1 MRSFILILG
10 VIFSISC
17 MPEKEPPL
25 VDLADKIS
33 QKIAGTEGTFA
44 VAFADLKTGDTLFI
58 NAHERFHA
66 ASTMKTPVMIE
77 LYKQA
82 EAGQFSLD
90 DSILVKSEFA
100 SIVDGSP
107 YEMQVSDD
115 SESVLYEKIG
125 TQLPIRA
132 LMFEMITQSS
142 NLATNILIEL
152 VDAKK
157 VTATM
162 RDLGA
167 PDIEVLRGVEDI
179 KAFEKGMSNTTTAYD
194 LMKIFEAIG
203 RDEIISEAVC
213 KEMIDVLLAQQ
224 FNDIIPVHL
233 PDEVKVAHKTGSIT
247 GVQHDSGI
255 VILPNGHEYVLVL
268 LSKDLPSREVGV
280 ELLSEI
286 SKMVYDFVVADKHQQ
301 H

>member
-1 MRSFILILG
+1 MVKLSQ
-10 VIFSISC
+10 
-17 MPEKEPPL
+17 
-25 VDLADKIS
+25 DIS
-33 QKIAGTEGTFA
+33 QKIAAAEGSFA

-82 EAGQFSLD
+82 AAGQFSLD

-107 YEMQVSDD
+107 YQMQVSDD

-125 TQLPIRA
+125 STLPIRA

-167 PDIEVLRGVEDI
+167 PDIELLRGVEDI
-179 KAFEKGMSNTTTAYD
+179 KAFDKGLSNTTTAFD
-194 LMKIFEAIG
+194 LMKVFEAIG
-203 RDEIISEAVC
+203 RDEIISEQAC
-213 KEMIDVLLAQQ
+213 QEMMQVLFAQK
-224 FNDIIPVHL
+224 FNKIIPAKL
-233 PDEVKVAHKTGSIT
+233 PADVKVAHKTGSIT
-247 GVQHDSGI
+247 GVRHDSGI
-255 VILPNGHEYVLVL
+255 VVLPNGHEYVLIL
-268 LSKDLPSREVGV
+268 LSKELPNPELGV
-280 ELLSEI
+280 ELLSDI
-286 SKMVYDFVVADKHQQ
+286 SKMIYDYVVSDKHQQ